1 MGPHEAWLC
10 IRGLKT
16 LHLRMEKHA
25 SNAIKVAEFLEAHPK
40 IEWVRYPGLPSHP
53 QYEIA
58 KKQMSGFS
66 GMISF
71 GIKGG
76 IETGQKLM
84 NNVELCS
91 LAVSLGAVDTLI
103 QHPAS
108 MTHAN
113 IPIEVRT
120 KTGITDDLVRI
131 SVGIEEAED
140 IIADLDQAL
149 MKL

>member
-16 LHLRMEKHA
+16 LHLRMEKHD
-25 SNAIKVAEFLEAHPK
+25 SNAMKVAEFLEAHPK
-40 IEWVRYPGLPSHP
+40 VGWIRYPGLSSHP
-53 QYEIA
+53 QYDIA
-58 KKQMSGFS
+58 KKQMTGFS

-76 IETGQKLM
+76 VEAGQKLM
-84 NNVELCS
+84 NGVELCS

-113 IPIEVRT
+113 VPAEV
-120 KTGITDDLVRI
+120 KKMTGITDDLVRI
-131 SVGIEEAED
+131 SVGVEEAED
-140 IIADLDQAL
+140 IIADLDMAL
-149 MKL
+149 ANL